1 LLCWYASIGDIKNLK
16 MMINLDCD
24 LNNGDYDGRTALHL
38 ASAEEQI
45 ETIQLLIKRK
55 AKTSNKDRY

>member
-1 LLCWYASIGDIKNLK
+1 
-16 MMINLDCD
+16 MMIKLDCD

-45 ETIQLLIKRK
+45 ETIQLLINSK